1 MIQLTDL
8 LDIQALAESE
18 EIEFKPAQGQ
28 DGKGKLPKEF
38 WPTFSS
44 MANTH
49 GGWIY
54 YFRCERAR

>member
-18 EIEFKPAQGQ
+18 EIEFKQAQGQ

-38 WPTFSS
+38 
-44 MANTH
+44 
-49 GGWIY
+49 
-54 YFRCERAR
+54 